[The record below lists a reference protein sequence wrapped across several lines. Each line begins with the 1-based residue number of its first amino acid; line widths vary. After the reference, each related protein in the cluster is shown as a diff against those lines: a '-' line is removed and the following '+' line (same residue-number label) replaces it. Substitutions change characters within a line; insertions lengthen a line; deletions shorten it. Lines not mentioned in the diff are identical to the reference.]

1 MSSDKNPNAK
11 ANVTW
16 LEAFAS
22 AAVAAAVVLVIA
34 TIAGF
39 LLWAFLR

>member
-1 MSSDKNPNAK
+1 MS
-11 ANVTW
+11 W
-16 LEAFAS
+16 LES
-22 AAVAAAVVLVIA
+22 LVGAAVAAAVILLVA

>member
-1 MSSDKNPNAK
+1 MAQRKDPTTKPGVS
-11 ANVTW
+11 W
-16 LEAFAS
+16 LES
-22 AAVAAAVVLVIA
+22 LLGAAVAAAIILFVA